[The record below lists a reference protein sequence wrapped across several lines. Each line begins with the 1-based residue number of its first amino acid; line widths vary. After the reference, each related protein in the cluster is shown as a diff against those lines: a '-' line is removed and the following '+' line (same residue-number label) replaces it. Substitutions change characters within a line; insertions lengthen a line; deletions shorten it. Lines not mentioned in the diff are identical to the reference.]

1 MRSRLNELE
10 QVGIIEFEAG
20 RMTVSRDHYY
30 KLSSDLEQER
40 ISAAIALINELIE
53 ADNDSEWEYALSRL
67 IKGLSS
73 SRGSSR
79 LGFSTCLT
87 ELINIRLSSGKL
99 TLQSLVELI
108 NSNTKVSSSMNG
120 KEERAVLFGK
130 LFGLQCI
137 SNLNSGVFAGD
148 IKFEDFK
155 LFIDNLIELACLK
168 SWIREPTLFTIV
180 TLLQAIPDRLDRDS
194 IVYVFTKLDQNK
206 LSLTTEG
213 LAIYLSVPTTFRSS
227 TLSKLNFENSTWK
240 ECDPLHQSNI
250 SLLAKVLK
258 DISSGDDSSEE
269 GTKSN
274 SKQKGSWS
282 PRLHFVWQLIIQE
295 LTTIN
300 NQEPVDE
307 EVENSKK
314 RKKHNKESK
323 KKSKSNSKSE
333 VNVNDHITVPEF
345 WKVIIDE
352 GFFSEKSSHERK
364 YWGFEIFQILLGSVS
379 AEVVSSLFTQ
389 NLMRTLI
396 NQTSDNN
403 RLLNKVAKK
412 TLSKISETTAQ
423 QPEKVIPVLLNVLIG
438 EYGSLQ
444 FDKLTKSKTVETL
457 ISNTSSN
464 TELANFFIGTLK
476 SPAVKNQSNDKE
488 SLIKTK
494 KWTIDQLL
502 HLVRAKKSKLDAK
515 SDLEWID
522 LVLKAL
528 VEVAFFKE
536 SPEQE
541 DSPIAEFA
549 QERLNSILSDV
560 VTIERND
567 NNTWSYKTLSSLL
580 DYSKDH
586 TPIFEFDDELKAV
599 KDKSL
604 KILKKIRNKRESSK
618 YADNSR
624 LLVFELL
631 FSMVTLQ
638 LFSGDAESVDTLQE
652 LQDYYY
658 EQKKDKN
665 EDDEEN
671 DDPHDSVVGI
681 VEILLNFM
689 SQKSSLLKKLS
700 MIVWE
705 NFCTKVDL
713 GALKLLFDVIKTK
726 ENKEGQKALFEGEDE
741 FVDEDEEEEHDH
753 DHEHSE
759 DDEEDDEEEE
769 SEEEDSDDEEDE
781 DNEAVSEL
789 DKKTNLALAE
799 ALKLPQHNG
808 EVTFSSDEDD
818 DMSDESMDDEQMMA
832 IDGELSR
839 IFKQRRDA
847 LDSIETGNK
856 RKAEVQDARSNI
868 LLFKHRV
875 VDLLE
880 IFVKKNPTSELIIYT
895 VEPLLTGLKLTLD
908 KSLGTKIHKLLKSRV
923 CKSKVDIQTVFKEQ
937 LLEILQHVQ
946 KDILKTSN
954 TNDFNLSSSQCSI
967 FISKQILQL
976 DETVV
981 DEIIDQYTDLLK
993 KWFTKKNSRLTS
1005 SIFFDFINWLSSK
1018 RSQN

>member
-1 MRSRLNELE
+1 
-10 QVGIIEFEAG
+10 
-20 RMTVSRDHYY
+20 MTVSRDHYY
-30 KLSSDLEQER
+30 KLSSDLEKER
-40 ISAAIALINELIE
+40 IGAAIALINELNE
-53 ADNDSEWEYALSRL
+53 ANDDAEWEYALTRL

-99 TLQSLVELI
+99 SFPELLELI
-108 NSNTKVSSSMNG
+108 NTNTKVTSSMNG

-137 SNLNSGVFAGD
+137 SNFNSGVFFSDFDAVN
-148 IKFEDFK
+148 FK
-155 LFIDNLIELACLK
+155 LFVDNLVELACLK

-180 TLLQAIPDRLDRDS
+180 TLLRSLEGRLDNNVL
-194 IVYVFTKLDQNK
+194 IYTFTKLDEAK

-213 LAIYLSVPTTFRSS
+213 LAIYLSVPSSFRSQH
-227 TLSKLNFENSTWK
+227 LANLDFKNATWK
-240 ECDPLHQSNI
+240 LADPLHQSNL
-250 SLLAKVLK
+250 STLAKVLK
-258 DISSGDDSSEE
+258 DISSGDEE
-269 GTKSN
+269 PEETNKNNLKKKGT
-274 SKQKGSWS
+274 WS
-282 PRLHFVWQLIIQE
+282 PRLHFVWQLIVQE
-295 LTTIN
+295 LTSVN
-300 NQEPVDE
+300 LDEPVDE

-314 RKKHNKESK
+314 RKKSNEKSK
-323 KKSKSNSKSE
+323 KKSKSNSKSQQR
-333 VNVNDHITVPEF
+333 VNDHITVAEF

-364 YWGFEIFQILLGSVS
+364 YWGFEIFELLFAAVPT
-379 AEVVSSLFTQ
+379 EITDSLFTQ
-389 NLMRTLI
+389 NFMRTLI
-396 NQTSDNN
+396 NQSSENN

-412 TLSKISETTAQ
+412 TLLKITEVTSE
-423 QPEKVIPVLLNVLIG
+423 QPDKTISVLKNLLVGN
-438 EYGSLQ
+438 YGSLQ
-444 FDKLTKSKTVETL
+444 FDRLTKSKTVESLVTNPV
-457 ISNTSSN
+457 SNVK
-464 TELANFFIGTLK
+464 LAKFFINILQKPNSDDKDTALK
-476 SPAVKNQSNDKE
+476 AQ
-488 SLIKTK
+488 
-494 KWTIDQLL
+494 KWSIDQLL
-502 HLVRAKKSKLDAK
+502 HLVRAKKSKLEAK

-522 LVLKAL
+522 SILKSLVQ
-528 VEVAFFKE
+528 VAYFKE
-536 SPEQE
+536 SAEQE
-541 DSPIAEFA
+541 ESPISEFA

-560 VTIERND
+560 VTIERTD
-567 NNTWSYKTLSSLL
+567 NQTWSYKTLSALL
-580 DYSKDH
+580 EYSKDH
-586 TPIFEFDDELKAV
+586 IPIFNFDEELKAV

-618 YADNSR
+618 HIDNSR
-624 LLVFELL
+624 LLVFEIL

-658 EQKKDKN
+658 ENKKDS
-665 EDDEEN
+665 N
-671 DDPHDSVVGI
+671 DDDDNDEDHDSVIGI
-681 VEILLNFM
+681 VEILLNFV

-705 NFCTKVDL
+705 NFCEKVDL
-713 GALKLLFDVIKTK
+713 GALELLFDVIKTK

-741 FVDEDEEEEHDH
+741 YVDEDEDEEEHDH
-753 DHEHSE
+753 DHSDESE
-759 DDEEDDEEEE
+759 EEEEE
-769 SEEEDSDDEEDE
+769 SEEDEDESDDDEDE
-781 DNEAVSEL
+781 EEADEEVNEL
-789 DKKTNLALAE
+789 DKKTNVALAE
-799 ALKLPQHNG
+799 ALKLSNYNG
-808 EVTFSSDEDD
+808 EVTFSSDDDD

-875 VDLLE
+875 LGLIE
-880 IFVKKNPTSELIIYT
+880 IFVKKNPNSELVIYT

-923 CKSKVDIQTVFKEQ
+923 CKSKVDIKTIPKEQ
-937 LLEILQHVQ
+937 LLEILQNIQ
-946 KDILKTSN
+946 KDVLKTSN

-976 DETVV
+976 DESAA
-981 DEIIDQYTDLLK
+981 DEIIDQYTELLK
-993 KWFTKKNSRLTS
+993 LWFAKKNSRLTS

-1018 RSQN
+1018 RSTQNP